1 MSTLLLFDIDGTLT
15 KNSLSGRLSYAKAF
29 KDRFGFDLDLAT
41 ADLSG
46 KTDLLIFGELLRSCS
61 LDPKLANDPLLLE
74 SYYAHLT
81 TLAPLHPGRL
91 LPGVT
96 ELLSQLSQLVE
107 YKLALGTGN
116 LEAGARI
123 KLAPHDLNRF
133 FAVGGF
139 GDDSSER
146 AQIIAAG
153 ITKAKKLYQTEFTK
167 IVVIGDTPRDI
178 ACAQANEV
186 YSIAVTT
193 GDHDRAELEAAGAT
207 VVLEDLS
214 QPAAFIKTISAL
226 SRLP

>member
-1 MSTLLLFDIDGTLT
+1 MTP
-15 KNSLSGRLSYAKAF
+15 Y
-29 KDRFGFDLDLAT
+29 
-41 ADLSG
+41 
-46 KTDLLIFGELLRSCS
+46 
-61 LDPKLANDPLLLE
+61 LLE
-74 SYYAHLT
+74 KYYVHLT
-81 TLAPLHPGRL
+81 TLAPQHPGRL

-96 ELLSQLSQLVE
+96 ELLSQLSQIEE

-133 FAVGGF
+133 FPVGGF

-153 ITKAKKLYQTEFTK
+153 IAKAKKLYQTEFAK

-214 QPAAFIKTISAL
+214 QPVTFMAALKG
-226 SRLP
+226 LPPLK